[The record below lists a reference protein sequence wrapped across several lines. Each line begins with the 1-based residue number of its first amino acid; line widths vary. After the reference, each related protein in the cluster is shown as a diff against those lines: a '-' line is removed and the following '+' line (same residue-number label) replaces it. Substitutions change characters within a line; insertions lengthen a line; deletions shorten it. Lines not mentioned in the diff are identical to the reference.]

1 MTAPLAIEGVPIGGG
16 GRRDAVPLT
25 VTVPAHQAVALL
37 GDEESGL
44 GRLGGYA
51 LGLEPPPAGH
61 VTVFDTIIADLPQ
74 RGRLA
79 MRRRVAY
86 LPTGDGLRQNLSL
99 RGTGAHPL

>member
-1 MTAPLAIEGVPIGGG
+1 MTAPLAIQGVPIGGG

-61 VTVFDTIIADLPQ
+61 VTVFDTIIADLPE
-74 RGRLA
+74 RERLA
-79 MRRRVAY
+79 VRRRV
-86 LPTGDGLRQNLSL
+86 G
-99 RGTGAHPL
+99 